1 MKLALHNAFVHHAPL
16 DLMPEPFL
24 FDLNW
29 SALTLID
36 AVAGIRQP
44 RPLPHFEFAR
54 SANDAATY
62 RPRRRKGFLA
72 MPPLP
77 SRFRIGG

>member
-1 MKLALHNAFVHHAPL
+1 MIMKRALDAASAHNIPL

-29 SALTLID
+29 SAPALID
-36 AVAGIRQP
+36 AVNGAR
-44 RPLPHFEFAR
+44 RPHRFDFSR
-54 SANDAATY
+54 SANDAVLH
-62 RPRRRKGFLA
+62 RPRRRGSFLA

-77 SRFRIGG
+77 SHFRIGG